1 MIASTAA
8 LQESGVTQ
16 PPKTI
21 LVVDDERNI
30 RRTLQM
36 VLEGEGYSTL
46 AAESAED
53 ALSILTNPRI
63 PVDLAI
69 FDIRLPGISG
79 LEALERITNDE
90 ALRDMPVI
98 VLSGHATVAEA
109 ASAIKLGASDFFEK
123 PFVRERVVVSVRNA
137 LEAATAKRALREV
150 TRASAERY
158 EMIGTSAAM
167 QKVFRDIERVAP
179 TKASVLIA
187 GESGT
192 GKELVSRAIHALSP
206 RRDGPFVK
214 VNCAA
219 IPKELIESVLFGHE
233 KGAFTGAQTKKR
245 GLFEQAHGGT
255 LFLDEIGDM
264 DLMAQAKVLRALQS
278 GEVSRVGSEH
288 VMHLDV
294 RVLAATNK
302 DLTREVQRG
311 TFREDL
317 YFRLNVFP
325 IRSPALRERLEDV
338 PILVTTFMAAF
349 ARENGTRVKPV
360 DEDVV
365 ARLCERRWPGNV
377 RELKNVVE
385 RMAIVAED
393 RVTVADLPE
402 DPYENPFADDASDP
416 GDPHGSAPPPDE
428 SGAGDD
434 DDVVLGAEGDDAV
447 NVLPAGDEGRTLTL
461 REFRDRAERQYIL
474 DTLRA
479 SGWNITRTAVLLGVE
494 RTNLHRKIRGYG
506 IVREDARKSTT

>member
-1 MIASTAA
+1 M
-8 LQESGVTQ
+8 QETGVTQ

-53 ALSILTNPRI
+53 ALSILSNPRI

-79 LEALERITNDE
+79 LEALERITSDE
-90 ALRDMPVI
+90 ALRDTPVI

-150 TRASAERY
+150 TRAESERY

-167 QKVFRDIERVAP
+167 QRVYKDIERVAP

-206 RRDGPFVK
+206 RREGSFVK

-325 IRSPALRERLEDV
+325 IRSPALRERVEDV
-338 PILVTTFMAAF
+338 PILVATFMAAF

-360 DEDVV
+360 DAEVI
-365 ARLCERRWPGNV
+365 ARLRERRWPGNV

-402 DPYENPFADDASDP
+402 DPYENPFADDHE
-416 GDPHGSAPPPDE
+416 PHGSHGASHPETSDSSGPEDDDDLAGDATE
-428 SGAGDD
+428 GAGD
-434 DDVVLGAEGDDAV
+434 VGADGH
-447 NVLPAGDEGRTLTL
+447 TLTL

-494 RTNLHRKIRGYG
+494 RTNLHRKIRSYG
-506 IVREDARKSTT
+506 IVREDTRKSTT